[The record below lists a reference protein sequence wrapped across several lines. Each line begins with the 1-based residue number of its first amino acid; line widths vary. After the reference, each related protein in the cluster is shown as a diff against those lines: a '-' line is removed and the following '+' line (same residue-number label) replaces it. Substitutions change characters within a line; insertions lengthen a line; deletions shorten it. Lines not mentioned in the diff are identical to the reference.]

1 MAKSKYDRLAMVREL
16 VTTATVSSQEEL
28 LTQLQQR
35 GFSVTQAT
43 LSRDIKELKIAKV
56 PDAAG
61 GYRYMIQEAHAV
73 AMPHQPSIDGANLL
87 RAGVHSLEF
96 SGQLAVVKTRPGYAS
111 VVAELIDSRHA
122 PEIMGTLAGDDTV
135 LLVLRQSA
143 GRDEVL
149 RSLSTVI
156 PNIQNRLI

>member
-1 MAKSKYDRLAMVREL
+1 MVRQL
-16 VTTATVSSQEEL
+16 VTNTVVASQEDL
-28 LTQLQQR
+28 LSQLQER

-56 PDAAG
+56 PDATG
-61 GYRYMIQEAHAV
+61 GYRYQLPALHV
-73 AMPHQPSIDGANLL
+73 QPAATQPTIDGENLL
-87 RAGVHSLEF
+87 RTGVHSIEF

-111 VVAELIDSRHA
+111 MVADLIDSRRT

-143 GRDEVL
+143 AQHDVL
-149 RSLSTVI
+149 RSLGAIV